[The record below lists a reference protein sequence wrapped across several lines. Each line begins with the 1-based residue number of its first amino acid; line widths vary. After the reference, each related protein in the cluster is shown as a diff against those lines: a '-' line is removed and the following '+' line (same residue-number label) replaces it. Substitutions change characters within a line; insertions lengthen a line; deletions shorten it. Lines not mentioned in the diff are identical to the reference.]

1 MKHLTSLLDLTTA
14 EVREIL
20 KLAAKLKQQT
30 KKGKRIPLCER
41 KVLTQVFEKPSLR
54 TRASFEAGM
63 AQLGGQSIF
72 MTSKEAGFEGRETK
86 EDIAR
91 VLGGYSD
98 IIVLRTFSQ
107 DLIET
112 FTRYA
117 GCPIIN
123 GLSDDFHPCQALA
136 DVLTIEELR
145 GEISGKHLV
154 YVGDGNN
161 VAKSLAIICGHLGAA
176 FTVAAPVGYELPGS
190 FVTDLKSRFPKLRLQ
205 QSSQVMQAVKNADV
219 IYTDV
224 WASMGQ
230 EAEKEKRSQ
239 AFADFQVTVE
249 LLDAAR
255 PNVLFMHCLPA
266 RRGLEVSGAAMED
279 SRSVVFPQ
287 AENRMHLA
295 KGLIVWLLASA
306 DKTDRP
312 VKRRLKKRLAGKKKR

>member
-1 MKHLTSLLDLTTA
+1 MRHLTSLLDVTSR
-14 EVREIL
+14 EVRDIL
-20 KLAAKLKQQT
+20 KLAAKLKSQT
-30 KKGKRIPLCER
+30 RKGKRLPLCER

-54 TRASFEAGM
+54 TRVSFEAGM
-63 AQLGGQSIF
+63 SQLGGRSIF

-98 IIVLRTFSQ
+98 VIVLRTFSQ
-107 DLIET
+107 ELIET
-112 FTRYA
+112 FTRHA

-136 DVLTIEELR
+136 DILTIEEVA
-145 GEISGKHLV
+145 GNAAGKHIV

-161 VAKSLAIICGHLGAA
+161 VAKSLAIVCGHVGAS
-176 FTVAAPVGYELPGS
+176 FTVAAPRGYELPES
-190 FVTDLKSRFPKLRLQ
+190 FVALMKTEFPKLKLT
-205 QSSQVMQAVKNADV
+205 QSNNAAQAVKNADV

-230 EAEKEKRSQ
+230 EAEKEKRSRE
-239 AFADFQVTVE
+239 FADFQVTTD
-249 LLDAAR
+249 LLDAAG

-266 RRGLEVSGAAMED
+266 RRGLEVSEDAMD
-279 SRSVVFPQ
+279 DPRSVIFLQ

-295 KGLIVWLLASA
+295 KGLIVWLLQHAEEKPKPKRVIKSA
-306 DKTDRP
+306 
-312 VKRRLKKRLAGKKKR
+312 KKKKQARR